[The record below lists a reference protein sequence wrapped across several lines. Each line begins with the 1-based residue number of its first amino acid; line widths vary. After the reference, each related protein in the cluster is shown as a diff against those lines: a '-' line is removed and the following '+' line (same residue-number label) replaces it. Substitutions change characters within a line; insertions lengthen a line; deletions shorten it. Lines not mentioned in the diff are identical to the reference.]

1 MMTKYFT
8 IYMCFISHG
17 FSFCNWVTNFFKI
30 LFLIQLVGIC
40 TKLTVLTAFFEY
52 NVFITE

>member
-17 FSFCNWVTNFFKI
+17 FSFCNWVTNFFLNFIPYSTGRDLYKI
-30 LFLIQLVGIC
+30 DSPYS
-40 TKLTVLTAFFEY
+40 FF
-52 NVFITE
+52 